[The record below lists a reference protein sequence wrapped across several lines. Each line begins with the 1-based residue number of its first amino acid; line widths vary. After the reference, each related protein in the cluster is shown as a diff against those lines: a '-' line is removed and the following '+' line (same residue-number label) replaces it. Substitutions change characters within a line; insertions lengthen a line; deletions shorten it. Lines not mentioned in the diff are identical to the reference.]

1 MNGIYKWKSFACRLL
16 KVVYSLSTESTTK
29 LSVLCCY
36 CDVLLTRSLRWL
48 VEILKRLTKWHIEF
62 RWWLK
67 RWDRPNMLRWKKK
80 FKRKE
85 YINDKIFI
93 GLEILSSKWVK
104 TKKNNKVRWS
114 TFSCW
119 LHWRIQYYPNCGIL
133 LMCLLL
139 VQKPVS
145 IQKSLTRNS
154 KIFLLLNYYKFPCFI
169 LVFLF

>member
-1 MNGIYKWKSFACRLL
+1 MQVVKSCLFPFYGKYNEIICFMLL
-16 KVVYSLSTESTTK
+16 LWRITDEITEVTGGNFKETNKMTYRVSLMVKTMRQAKHVT
-29 LSVLCCY
+29 V
-36 CDVLLTRSLRWL
+36 
-48 VEILKRLTKWHIEF
+48 
-62 RWWLK
+62 
-67 RWDRPNMLRWKKK
+67 KKK
-80 FKRKE
+80 IKRKE

-154 KIFLLLNYYKFPCFI
+154 KIFLLLNYWITSF
-169 LVFLF
+169 LVLF

>member
-1 MNGIYKWKSFACRLL
+1 MQVVKSCLFPFYGKYNEIICFMLL
-16 KVVYSLSTESTTK
+16 LWRITDEITEVTGG
-29 LSVLCCY
+29 
-36 CDVLLTRSLRWL
+36 
-48 VEILKRLTKWHIEF
+48 KRLTKWHIEF

-154 KIFLLLNYYKFPCFI
+154 KIFLLLNYWITSF
-169 LVFLF
+169 LVLF